1 MAEPRPRS
9 PEPAGTF
16 YMLKKEISPKDL
28 KPSEKPAFNATIAKY
43 NNTVGSEFKVIP
55 GPAGPEHDA
64 FKFVYAENYKNG
76 KAAMIPKR
84 LLDSHFVKEKG
95 HTTEERG
102 TALGKRKKRNR
113 TMRKK
118 HRRSRKHG
126 RKSRKHHRR
135 RH

>member
-1 MAEPRPRS
+1 MAEPRPRT

-28 KPSEKPAFNATIAKY
+28 KPSEKPAFNSTIAKY

-55 GPAGPEHDA
+55 GPPGPEHDA

-102 TALGKRKKRNR
+102 TALGKRKK
-113 TMRKK
+113 TMRRK
-118 HRRSRKHG
+118 HRRYRKHG

>member
-1 MAEPRPRS
+1 MAEPRPPS

-16 YMLKKEISPKDL
+16 YMLEKKVSPKDL
-28 KPSEKPAFNATIAKY
+28 KPGEKAAFNATIAKH

-55 GPAGPEHDA
+55 GPAHEA
-64 FKFVYAENYKNG
+64 SEFVYAENYKNG

-84 LLDSHFVKEKG
+84 LLDSHFVKEEG
-95 HTTEERG
+95 HTTERRG
-102 TALGKRKKRNR
+102 TALGKINKRRR

-118 HRRSRKHG
+118 HRRSRK
-126 RKSRKHHRR
+126 SRKHHRR

>member
-1 MAEPRPRS
+1 MPS
-9 PEPAGTF
+9 GTF
-16 YMLKKEISPKDL
+16 YMLEKKITANEL
-28 KPSEKPAFNATIAKY
+28 KPGEKAAFNATIAKH
-43 NNTVGSEFKVIP
+43 NNTVGTEFEVIP
-55 GPAGPEHDA
+55 GPASEA
-64 FKFVYAENYKNG
+64 SEFVYAENYKNG

-95 HTTEERG
+95 HTTETRG
-102 TALGKRKKRNR
+102 TALGKRKRKKRNR

-126 RKSRKHHRR
+126 RKSRKHHRG